1 MSGGTTY
8 LLSSTTCIRP
18 YPSNNVMT
26 SPSRRSNRIRNTP
39 SQDASLYSRLAPFS
53 GYLVSTSMRQ
63 ACTGRWTAVTS
74 PCPLISIVSTAVF
87 PNNLRPNI
95 VIVSSSGI

>member
-8 LLSSTTCIRP
+8 LLSPMTCIGP
-18 YPSNNVMT
+18 YPSNNVMI
-26 SPSRRSNRIRNTP
+26 SPSRRSNRIGNTP
-39 SQDASLYSRLAPFS
+39 SQNASLYSRPVPFS

-74 PCPLISIVSTAVF
+74 PCPLICVLLSF
-87 PNNLRPNI
+87 PTTFVPTSLLCPYPA
-95 VIVSSSGI
+95 